1 MPNLPNSLTSASSNN
16 VKVAVRLR
24 PLNAREQLAGSTEAI
39 AFSPH
44 SSQIHAGPEHC
55 FTFDSV
61 FGPDSGQKEVFETL
75 VHPLLESFINGYNCT
90 ILAYGQVKGRS
101 WGGNT
106 FFTLL

>member
-1 MPNLPNSLTSASSNN
+1 MSSTSSN

-24 PLNAREQLAGSTEAI
+24 PLNAREQLAGSTEDI

-61 FGPDSGQKEVFETL
+61 FGPDSGQHEVFETL
-75 VHPLLESFINGYNCT
+75 VQPLLETYINGFNCT
-90 ILAYGQVKGRS
+90 ILAYGQVSAIAGVSLIK
-101 WGGNT
+101 
-106 FFTLL
+106 LLLV